1 MASEVILLSS
11 EESKSIDLNLQ
22 GLIKFLG
29 IECKFI
35 QVDGGGANID
45 QLSMHIRGE
54 DSCVMVCSRTL
65 VKMLSTH
72 NYNSYLK
79 EFMFKQAS
87 FIFVYGFYPDNLQ
100 NSVVRYL
107 TDGLISS
114 VCCFDQCGYGY
125 EISSDLRHITKQ
137 FSGISFGPIN
147 SQIDYGF
154 EVENGIDAFA
164 NIISINNSPFFTALN
179 KNRCTMFLVAC
190 SQIVDIG
197 ETTGVEFSIKE
208 YFSQLIPPMMFLKY
222 VFKNRCWHNENNFA
236 SLIVDDSLL
245 RKSYGFLNYQQLLK
259 AMDQHNF
266 ASTIAFIPWNYRRT
280 DKVTA
285 KLFRERSDKLSICIH
300 GCDHTWSEFG
310 TTDVNQLNNSV
321 RLAMERMTAHKQA
334 TEISFDNVMIFPQG
348 LFSREA
354 MKMLKCNNYLAAVNL
369 ETASIEQGKNSKL
382 SLSDHLDVAIM
393 DYCSFPLFHRRYP
406 GEVIDFAFDL
416 FLGKPLLVVE
426 HHQYFKEGYEKVA
439 KFVGLLNLLDKLR
452 WTGLKEILKNTYLQ
466 KTLSDG
472 RICCKIY
479 TNNVLI
485 KNTSDSIRKYVIIKN
500 ESNSIPIES
509 VSVNG
514 ERVTYTLDGN
524 LLTLYVEIGS
534 KKNAEIKITYMN
546 SEQYAVYKKRLRK
559 KLWIYVRRYI
569 SEFRD
574 NVLSRNEIILSLA
587 TKFMRFYA
595 FLGKR
600 GT

>member
-1 MASEVILLSS
+1 M
-11 EESKSIDLNLQ
+11 
-22 GLIKFLG
+22 
-29 IECKFI
+29 
-35 QVDGGGANID
+35 
-45 QLSMHIRGE
+45 
-54 DSCVMVCSRTL
+54 
-65 VKMLSTH
+65 
-72 NYNSYLK
+72 NSNDK
-79 EFMFKQAS
+79 R
-87 FIFVYGFYPDNLQ
+87 DN
-100 NSVVRYL
+100 
-107 TDGLISS
+107 
-114 VCCFDQCGYGY
+114 F
-125 EISSDLRHITKQ
+125 
-137 FSGISFGPIN
+137 
-147 SQIDYGF
+147 
-154 EVENGIDAFA
+154 
-164 NIISINNSPFFTALN
+164 
-179 KNRCTMFLVAC
+179 
-190 SQIVDIG
+190 
-197 ETTGVEFSIKE
+197 
-208 YFSQLIPPMMFLKY
+208 
-222 VFKNRCWHNENNFA
+222 
-236 SLIVDDSLL
+236 
-245 RKSYGFLNYQQLLK
+245 
-259 AMDQHNF
+259 
-266 ASTIAFIPWNYRRT
+266 IAFIPWNYRRT